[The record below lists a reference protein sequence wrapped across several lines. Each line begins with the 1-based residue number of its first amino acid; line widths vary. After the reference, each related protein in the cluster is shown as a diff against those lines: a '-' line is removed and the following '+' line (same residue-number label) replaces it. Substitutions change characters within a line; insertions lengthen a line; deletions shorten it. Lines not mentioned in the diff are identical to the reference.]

1 MKQYIDIKA
10 KRPVQYWLIIGIA
23 MVFLMIAIGGITRL
37 TESGLSITE
46 WNVVMG
52 SVPPL
57 NDADWQVEFEKYQK
71 SPEFLKKNI
80 DFTINDF
87 KQIYWWEW
95 IHRQWG
101 RIIGLVFFVPFLI
114 FLLKKYFKP
123 SGVKRL
129 VIIFILGGIQGLI
142 GWYMVKSGLVNE
154 PRVSHYRLALHL
166 ITALVTISLIWWLF
180 LDIQI
185 QYKPYLKSRVSKK
198 HKQFFYWF
206 FLLFSIQ
213 IVYGA
218 FVAGLDAG
226 QVYNTWPKMGEDWI
240 ASRVFYGN
248 FLNALHSPESL
259 ATIQFI
265 HRTLAIVVVLF
276 VGGLWFSARRYKILS
291 SSQMK
296 GLNGMMLMVIIQFM
310 LGVFALLNHVPI
322 SLGLLHQLGAVLLLL
337 FSLQHLHT
345 LVSSPRH

>member
-10 KRPVQYWLIIGIA
+10 KRPIQYWLIIGIA
-23 MVFLMIAIGGITRL
+23 MVFLMVAIGGITRL

-52 SVPPL
+52 SIPPL
-57 NDADWQVEFEKYQK
+57 NDADWNVEFQKYQQ
-71 SPEFLKKNI
+71 SPEFKNKNM
-80 DFTINDF
+80 DFSVNDF

-101 RIIGLVFFVPFLI
+101 RIIGLVFFVPFCV
-114 FLLKKYFKP
+114 FLFKKYIKP
-123 SGVKRL
+123 AGVKRL
-129 VIIFILGGIQGLI
+129 VFIFILGGIQGFI

-166 ITALVTISLIWWLF
+166 FTALLTISLIWWLF
-180 LDIQI
+180 LDIQN
-185 QYKPYLKSRVSKK
+185 QYKPHLKTKPVGIHLKI
-198 HKQFFYWF
+198 F
-206 FLLFSIQ
+206 FLFFFLFVIQ
-213 IVYGA
+213 IIYGA

-226 QVYNTWPKMGEDWI
+226 QLYNTWPKMGEEWI
-240 ASRVFYGN
+240 ASGVFNGD
-248 FLNALHSPESL
+248 FLYALHAPENL

-276 VGGLWFSARRYKILS
+276 VGGLWFSALRFKTLNAE
-291 SSQMK
+291 QMK
-296 GLNGMMLMVIIQFM
+296 GLHGMMFIVLCQFT
-310 LGVFALLNHVPI
+310 LGVLTLLNHVPV

-345 LVSSPRH
+345 LIKAPKY

>member
-1 MKQYIDIKA
+1 MKQYINIKA

-23 MVFLMIAIGGITRL
+23 MVFLMVAIGGITRL

-57 NDADWQVEFEKYQK
+57 NDADWQTEFVKYQQ
-71 SPEFLKKNI
+71 SPEFKNKNM
-80 DFTINDF
+80 DFTVNDF

-101 RIIGLVFFVPFLI
+101 RIIGMVFFIPFVI

-129 VIIFILGGIQGLI
+129 VVIFILGGIQGFI

-166 ITALVTISLIWWLF
+166 FTALLTISLIWWLF
-180 LDIQI
+180 LDIQN
-185 QYKPYLKSRVSKK
+185 QYKPHLKTKPVTGHQRV
-198 HKQFFYWF
+198 FFIF
-206 FLLFSIQ
+206 FLLFIIQ
-213 IVYGA
+213 IIYGA

-226 QVYNTWPKMGEDWI
+226 QLYNTWPKMGEEWV
-240 ASRVFYGN
+240 ASGVFNGD
-248 FLNALHSPESL
+248 LLTALHAPENL

-276 VGGLWFSARRYKILS
+276 VGGLWFSAIRHKKLNA
-291 SSQMK
+291 SQMK
-296 GLNGMMLMVIIQFM
+296 GLNGMMLIVICQFI
-310 LGVFALLNHVPI
+310 LGVFTLLNHVPV

-345 LVSSPRH
+345 LVKATKY

>member
-1 MKQYIDIKA
+1 MKQYIDIRA

-23 MVFLMIAIGGITRL
+23 MVFMMVAIGGITRL

-57 NDADWQVEFEKYQK
+57 NDADWQTEFQKYQQ
-71 SPEFLKKNI
+71 SPEFKKKNI
-80 DFTINDF
+80 DFTVNDF

-101 RIIGLVFFVPFLI
+101 RIIGMVFFIPFLI
-114 FLLKKYFKP
+114 FLFKKYFKP
-123 SGVKRL
+123 PGVKRL
-129 VIIFILGGIQGLI
+129 VFIFILGGIQGFI

-166 ITALVTISLIWWLF
+166 VTALLTISLIWWLF

-185 QYKPYLKSRVSKK
+185 QYKPHLKTRPVKR
-198 HKQFFYWF
+198 HKQFFDWC
-206 FLLFSIQ
+206 FLLFIIQ
-213 IVYGA
+213 IIYGA

-226 QVYNTWPKMGEDWI
+226 QLFNTWPKMGDEWI
-240 ASRVFYGN
+240 ASHVFYGN
-248 FLNALHSPESL
+248 FFNALHAPENL

-276 VGGLWFSARRYKILS
+276 VGGLWFAARRSKNLS
-291 SSQMK
+291 VSQMK
-296 GLNGMMLMVIIQFM
+296 GLNGMMVMVILQFI
-310 LGVFALLNHVPI
+310 LGVFTLLNHVPV

-345 LVSSPRH
+345 LVKSPKY